1 MAGRKA
7 GHRPGGTGNP
17 DRSNIMPEIQFQLRD
32 GEIIDGSEAKSI
44 IYDFL
49 SDDAAKMV
57 SVDGRLPEFETK
69 YDVADAIEESD
80 TFKVTCTSWDVRL
93 ELQSGADCQIIVDG
107 LRPAQGYRSR
117 WFAIPAESN
126 A

>member
-1 MAGRKA
+1 M
-7 GHRPGGTGNP
+7 
-17 DRSNIMPEIQFQLRD
+17 SEIQFQLRD
-32 GEIIDGSEAKSI
+32 GEVIDGSEAKSI

-57 SVDGRLPEFETK
+57 IVDGRLPEFETK
-69 YDVADAIEESD
+69 CDVADAIEESD
-80 TFKVTCTSWDVRL
+80 TFKVTCTSCDVRL
-93 ELQSGADCQIIVDG
+93 ELQSGADCRIIVDG
-107 LRPAQGYRSR
+107 LRPARDYRGR

>member
-1 MAGRKA
+1 M
-7 GHRPGGTGNP
+7 
-17 DRSNIMPEIQFQLRD
+17 SEIQFQLRD
-32 GEIIDGSEAKSI
+32 GEVIDGIEARGI
-44 IYDFL
+44 IYAFL

-69 YDVADAIEESD
+69 YDVADAIEPAD
-80 TFKVTCTSWDVRL
+80 KFKVTCTSWDVRL
-93 ELQSGADCQIIVDG
+93 ELQSGTDCQIIVDG
-107 LRPAQGYRSR
+107 LRPVQGYRSR